1 MKMVARILT
10 TLTVV
15 TFIIGGA
22 CSYWGWREYQVG
34 KDSTPAPVDVDLAK
48 LEAGERITNNH
59 VRIDSHIACYYCS
72 VYSYEKKK
80 YDTKEPGPNQ
90 TVNYSYYPIISVSA
104 LQELMEPLREQYG
117 PDLEGMPDN
126 ARFPLPQKFVVLVK
140 TKRFK
145 TVGALGELKSFKHE
159 ESIKGLVINKIDTP
173 SYEEKKLIREEF
185 PNLDFDKVL
194 VLEEGRTPVSVT
206 RAFWT
211 MVGGGLT
218 LALALAGLV
227 VCIILFMNIRR

>member
-1 MKMVARILT
+1 MRIVAKILT
-10 TLTVV
+10 VLTAV

-59 VRIDSHIACYYCS
+59 VRIGSHIACYYCN

-90 TVNYSYYPIISVSA
+90 TVTYSYYPIISVSA

-126 ARFPLPQKFVVLVK
+126 ATFPLPQKFVVLVK

-145 TVGALGELKSFKHE
+145 TVGALGGLKSFKHE

-194 VLEEGRTPVSVT
+194 ILEEKREPVSVT
-206 RAFWT
+206 TAIWF
-211 MVGGGLT
+211 MVGGGMVLV
-218 LALALAGLV
+218 LAMIGAV
-227 VCIILFMNIRR
+227 VCVILFMSSRS